1 MGSRIYSDYFG
12 IRENAFSITP
22 DPRYLYM
29 SERHREAFAHLLYG
43 AVESGGFVQLTGEV
57 GTGKTTVCRAF
68 LDQLPEHVDVA
79 LLLNPPETPRELLL
93 AVISEL
99 RIPLR
104 TPEAPLK
111 VLVDRLN
118 AALLAGHAKGRRTVV
133 IIDEAQNIRPEV
145 LEQVRL
151 LTNLETRTAKLLQLF
166 LIGQPE
172 LREQL
177 TRPSLRQ
184 VAQRITARYHLEPLS
199 RSETE
204 DYIRHRLTV
213 AGCREGLFTAGA
225 MKQVYHESEGIPR
238 VINILC
244 DRALLGAFAVDKGQV
259 DGAMVRYAARQ
270 WRGAQRLRDGHRGLW
285 HSAGIAAGLLLLT
298 AALFYTYRDEYLN
311 LPLVRALLPPA
322 QAAVTVPEAA
332 APAQTAP
339 VAPPAQETAP
349 AGVAG
354 PRTLDDVLPAQPA
367 GLSSRREAEQALLRQ
382 WRIAAAYDDQSRLC
396 DVAAG
401 HGLRCRHEVAG
412 FGTLRGYNRPAILTL
427 VQPDGGY
434 SYGTLLAVDDAGA
447 RLQLGDE
454 QLQVSTGELG
464 RYWNGEFMLL
474 WGPPLDGTFV
484 IGAGSPPQ
492 AVQWLRQALDR
503 AEGVISPDRG
513 KTYFDYALQAR
524 LKAFQARRGLITDGI
539 AGMQTLTHLL
549 NVSGEPRGPSLDAE
563 LPYS

>member
-68 LDQLPEHVDVA
+68 LDQLPEQVDVA

-93 AVISEL
+93 GIITEL

-199 RSETE
+199 RAETE

-213 AGCREGLFTAGA
+213 AGCREGLFTTGA
-225 MKQVYHESEGIPR
+225 MKQVYQESEGIPR

-244 DRALLGAFAVDKGQV
+244 DRALLGAFAVDKAQV
-259 DGAMVRYAARQ
+259 DGPMVRYAARQ
-270 WRGAQRLRDGHRGLW
+270 WRGAQRPRDGRHGLW
-285 HSAGIAAGLLLLT
+285 RGAGIAAALLLLAT
-298 AALFYTYRDEYLN
+298 ALVYTYRDEYLD
-311 LPLVRALLPPA
+311 LPLLRTLLTPAL
-322 QAAVTVPEAA
+322 AAPVHAPA
-332 APAQTAP
+332 APAVAEP
-339 VAPPAQETAP
+339 AAPPAADSAQTDEA
-349 AGVAG
+349 A
-354 PRTLDDVLPAQPA
+354 PRTLGHVLPAQPA
-367 GLSSRREAEQALLRQ
+367 GPASRREAEQTLLRQ
-382 WRIAAAYDDQSRLC
+382 WRIAASYDDDTRLC

-401 HGLRCRHEVAG
+401 NGLRCRREIAG
-412 FGTLRGYNRPAILTL
+412 LGTLRAYNRPAILTL

-434 SYGTLLAVDDAGA
+434 SYGTLLAVDGEGA
-447 RLQLGDE
+447 RLQFGDE
-454 QLQVSTGELG
+454 MIRVSSVELE

-484 IGAGSPPQ
+484 ISAGSPPQ
-492 AVQWLRQALDR
+492 AVQWLRHALDR
-503 AEGVISPDRG
+503 AEGITSPDSG
-513 KTYFDYALQAR
+513 KTYFDHALQAR
-524 LKAFQARRGLITDGI
+524 LKAFQARRGLVTDGI

-549 NVSGEPRGPSLDAE
+549 NVSGEPRGPLLDAE
-563 LPYS
+563 PPYL

>member
-1 MGSRIYSDYFG
+1 MYSDYFG

-68 LDQLPEHVDVA
+68 LDQLPEQVDVA

-93 AVISEL
+93 GIITEL

-199 RSETE
+199 RAETE

-213 AGCREGLFTAGA
+213 AGCREGLFTTGA
-225 MKQVYHESEGIPR
+225 MKQVYQESEGIPR

-244 DRALLGAFAVDKGQV
+244 DRALLGAFAVDKAQV
-259 DGAMVRYAARQ
+259 DGPMVRYAARQ
-270 WRGAQRLRDGHRGLW
+270 WRGAQRPRDGRRGLW
-285 HSAGIAAGLLLLT
+285 RGAGIAAALLLLAT
-298 AALFYTYRDEYLN
+298 ALVYTYRDEYLD
-311 LPLVRALLPPA
+311 LPLLRTLLTPAL
-322 QAAVTVPEAA
+322 AAPVHAPA
-332 APAQTAP
+332 APAVAEPAAP
-339 VAPPAQETAP
+339 
-349 AGVAG
+349 
-354 PRTLDDVLPAQPA
+354 
-367 GLSSRREAEQALLRQ
+367 
-382 WRIAAAYDDQSRLC
+382 
-396 DVAAG
+396 
-401 HGLRCRHEVAG
+401 
-412 FGTLRGYNRPAILTL
+412 
-427 VQPDGGY
+427 
-434 SYGTLLAVDDAGA
+434 
-447 RLQLGDE
+447 
-454 QLQVSTGELG
+454 
-464 RYWNGEFMLL
+464 
-474 WGPPLDGTFV
+474 
-484 IGAGSPPQ
+484 
-492 AVQWLRQALDR
+492 
-503 AEGVISPDRG
+503 
-513 KTYFDYALQAR
+513 
-524 LKAFQARRGLITDGI
+524 
-539 AGMQTLTHLL
+539 
-549 NVSGEPRGPSLDAE
+549 
-563 LPYS
+563 